1 VSNRQEIERAAFEE
15 VLRQMPARVVVA
27 EAPSGEIIFVNSRSQ
42 QEAERG
48 GAGDLHG
55 RSVFEALHST
65 VFSALHSDGRP
76 YEIEEWP
83 LIRSITSGEEVRG
96 EEIIYLLPD
105 GTQTTVRYNS
115 SPIYDDEGRVVAGV
129 VVGYDIT
136 EQKLAEVEQRE
147 SKRRIEDILE
157 SITDEFI
164 ALDREWCF
172 TYINE
177 RGLLS
182 AQGVKGQELTRE
194 EVMGKNVWD
203 MFPVHV
209 GSVIYNKYH
218 EAMREQKTVH
228 FEAYSPLTDRWL
240 ELHVY
245 PSEAGLSVYSQ
256 DITERKLAEEKLR
269 RSEER
274 FRLLVEGVRDYAIFM
289 LDTEGHIVSWNEGA
303 RRIKGYGQQ
312 EILGRHFSI
321 FYPPEDVERGE
332 PERGLREAQA
342 KGVNEEEGWRVRK
355 DGSRFWASV
364 LITALRDEAGQLRSF
379 AKVTRDITERK
390 LAEEELKESSRRTEH
405 ILESITDEFYA
416 FDREWRFTYL
426 NERALRRMQSAKG
439 QELTRE
445 DVLGKILWEKFPEQV
460 SSVLYEKYHEAV
472 REQKTMELETY
483 SPFTDRWLEVHLYP
497 SEEGASL
504 YVHDITERKR
514 AEEQLRYHA
523 SLLENVHDAVIAT
536 DEHLAVTAWNKG
548 AEEMYGWRADEVLGR
563 HLWEA
568 VPLDLSEEQRAE
580 ALGELS
586 ERGRL
591 RTEVITHGKGGTPI
605 WVEGITIALR
615 GGEQGDGEITGYVN
629 IRRDISERKEAE
641 KELESRCHQQ
651 AVVAELG
658 LRAMANDDL
667 QSLMDEAVALVAR
680 TLDAEYSEV
689 VEVLSGGEELL
700 IVAGVGWDEGVVGDT
715 LVSAG
720 FGSQASFALI
730 SEEPVIVEDLATET
744 RFEPPSLLVEHG
756 TVSGMSVVIH
766 GQQRPYGV
774 ICADTTSRRTFSQDD
789 VNFLQAVANV
799 LAMAIERKRAQQKL
813 EEVREAERSRIARD
827 LHDDALQDVS
837 GALVDAQRL
846 EAISSEPEAAR
857 LSERLLATLDRVG
870 PHLRG
875 AIYDLSLE
883 REQDRPFHVLLE
895 TMVELQRTMAPH
907 LQIALEVQEGIFE
920 GSLGETGREIL
931 RIIGEALTNARRHSG
946 AKNVLVRVE
955 ISEGILYAEVKDDG
969 RSFDPTQEESTS
981 PSATGG
987 GGVGMRSMR
996 ERAQNLGGMLMT
1008 ESEPGEGTKV
1018 RFELALERELDEAE
1032 EDEVRVLLVEDHAS
1046 IREALASTFE
1056 GEGFEVVGQ
1065 AGSMAEAQRMLEEI
1079 EQAIDVALIDL
1090 GLPDGYGADLI
1101 KELHEKN
1108 PQAQALVLSASL
1120 DRANIAR
1127 AVELGAAGIL
1137 SKTAHLDEVVQ
1148 AVRRLKAGETLM
1160 PLEEVVG
1167 LLRFAGSQR
1176 EQEYEAR
1183 QAIAALTPREIEVL
1197 QALAEG
1203 LDSEGIA
1210 EKLNIALRTERN
1222 HMASILAKLGVHSQ
1236 LQALVFALRYGVAE
1250 VP

>member
-1 VSNRQEIERAAFEE
+1 
-15 VLRQMPARVVVA
+15 MPARVVVA

-115 SPIYDDEGRVVAGV
+115 SPIYDDEGRIVAGV

-194 EVMGKNVWD
+194 EVMGKNVWE

-256 DITERKLAEEKLR
+256 
-269 RSEER
+269 
-274 FRLLVEGVRDYAIFM
+274 
-289 LDTEGHIVSWNEGA
+289 
-303 RRIKGYGQQ
+303 
-312 EILGRHFSI
+312 
-321 FYPPEDVERGE
+321 
-332 PERGLREAQA
+332 
-342 KGVNEEEGWRVRK
+342 
-355 DGSRFWASV
+355 
-364 LITALRDEAGQLRSF
+364 
-379 AKVTRDITERK
+379 
-390 LAEEELKESSRRTEH
+390 
-405 ILESITDEFYA
+405 
-416 FDREWRFTYL
+416 
-426 NERALRRMQSAKG
+426 
-439 QELTRE
+439 
-445 DVLGKILWEKFPEQV
+445 
-460 SSVLYEKYHEAV
+460 
-472 REQKTMELETY
+472 
-483 SPFTDRWLEVHLYP
+483 
-497 SEEGASL
+497 
-504 YVHDITERKR
+504 DITERKR

-615 GGEQGDGEITGYVN
+615 GGEQGDGEITDYVN

-715 LVSAG
+715 LVSTG

-744 RFEPPSLLVEHG
+744 HFEPPSLLVEHG
-756 TVSGMSVVIH
+756 AVSGMSVVIH

-946 AKNVLVRVE
+946 AKNVLVRV
-955 ISEGILYAEVKDDG
+955 
-969 RSFDPTQEESTS
+969 
-981 PSATGG
+981 
-987 GGVGMRSMR
+987 
-996 ERAQNLGGMLMT
+996 
-1008 ESEPGEGTKV
+1008 
-1018 RFELALERELDEAE
+1018 
-1032 EDEVRVLLVEDHAS
+1032 
-1046 IREALASTFE
+1046 
-1056 GEGFEVVGQ
+1056 
-1065 AGSMAEAQRMLEEI
+1065 
-1079 EQAIDVALIDL
+1079 
-1090 GLPDGYGADLI
+1090 
-1101 KELHEKN
+1101 
-1108 PQAQALVLSASL
+1108 
-1120 DRANIAR
+1120 
-1127 AVELGAAGIL
+1127 
-1137 SKTAHLDEVVQ
+1137 
-1148 AVRRLKAGETLM
+1148 
-1160 PLEEVVG
+1160 
-1167 LLRFAGSQR
+1167 
-1176 EQEYEAR
+1176 
-1183 QAIAALTPREIEVL
+1183 
-1197 QALAEG
+1197 
-1203 LDSEGIA
+1203 
-1210 EKLNIALRTERN
+1210 
-1222 HMASILAKLGVHSQ
+1222 
-1236 LQALVFALRYGVAE
+1236 
-1250 VP
+1250 